1 MYEHA
6 AQVPLVLA
14 GPDAPNG
21 KVVKTAVSHLD
32 VHQTILNCVGLPP
45 SDADRSLPGA
55 SLYKI
60 AAAPDDAGRAVFSEY
75 HAAGAPTGSFLMRR
89 GRYKLI
95 YYVDMAP
102 ELFDLEAD
110 PEEMNDLAGD
120 PAHRSLVAELEALLR
135 QVGDPEEIDRRAK
148 ADQAA
153 LVAKHGG
160 RDAVLK
166 RGAFGGTP
174 APGYKAEYEAGAG

>member
-1 MYEHA
+1 M
-6 AQVPLVLA
+6 
-14 GPDAPNG
+14 
-21 KVVKTAVSHLD
+21 K
-32 VHQTILNCVGLPP
+32 
-45 SDADRSLPGA
+45 
-55 SLYKI
+55 
-60 AAAPDDAGRAVFSEY
+60 
-75 HAAGAPTGSFLMRR
+75 
-89 GRYKLI
+89 
-95 YYVDMAP
+95 
-102 ELFDLEAD
+102 
-110 PEEMNDLAGD
+110 DLAAD

-135 QVGDPEEIDRRAK
+135 KVADPEEVDRRAK